1 MIFIYVFYVDVFL
14 VQNFLMN
21 LIILSLTTVF
31 WKRSVKWGKLRMV
44 AAGLFG
50 AVLSAL
56 CLILLGNYRGTMAVM
71 AFFIVPAMLVL
82 AFGWPG
88 GRQFVFC
95 VGTSL
100 LSAVVLNGV
109 ALAFYNLIGITT
121 LNLYV
126 SIVVLITAHFL
137 VKCMLVSVRQQK
149 RQLEVTLT
157 GSGECVSCMGLYDSG
172 NLLRIPETEEPVH
185 IIAPELMSRLAGKG
199 ESDELTEETIAFRA
213 LGAGEGNLKVYRIRA
228 LDARQ
233 GNFCCHMEPAWVG
246 CGDEALMKGKSYQ
259 IILNAAIMN

>member
-100 LSAVVLNGV
+100 LSAVILNGV
-109 ALAFYNLIGITT
+109 ALAFYNLTGITT

-185 IIAPELMSRLAGKG
+185 II
-199 ESDELTEETIAFRA
+199 

>member
-88 GRQFVFC
+88 GRQFVLC

-100 LSAVVLNGV
+100 LSAVILNGV
-109 ALAFYNLIGITT
+109 ALAFYNLTGITT

-137 VKCMLVSVRQQK
+137 VKSMLVSVRQQK

-157 GSGECVSCMGLYDSG
+157 GSGGCVTCTGLYDSG

-185 IIAPELMSRLAGKG
+185 IIAPELMSHLAGTNEK
-199 ESDELTEETIAFRA
+199 TIAFRA
-213 LGAGEGNLKVYRIRA
+213 LGAGEGKLKVYRIRA

-233 GNFCCHMEPAWVG
+233 GDFCCHMEPAWVG
-246 CGDEALMKGKSYQ
+246 CGDETLMKGKSYQ